1 MLQFEYSNGLYFVD
15 LPVFCIDTIDEKIAN
30 PYRYFKFENRDEW
43 FRTDL
48 ARPIKDNYS
57 YYPYLK
63 KYLDKKFNI
72 YLRKQK
78 LEKIGKK

>member
-1 MLQFEYSNGLYFVD
+1 MLQFEYSNGMYFVYAPIFYIESENITN
-15 LPVFCIDTIDEKIAN
+15 LK
-30 PYRYFKFENRDEW
+30 YFKFENRDEW

-48 ARPIKDNYS
+48 ARPLKDNYS

-63 KYLDKKFNI
+63 NYLDREFNL

-78 LEKIGKK
+78 LNKLNAL